1 MGNAKGAESPQS
13 ATDAPWFRSAKP
25 DGPVRRLPPEY
36 RMSLST
42 TAWTPPE
49 QGALFVVT
57 GASGTGKTTLV
68 KRALAAIPGL
78 CFSVSATT
86 RPIREGESDGVDYH
100 FLDREAFMLRVENG
114 DFLEW
119 AEVYGNCYGTL
130 REPVQTAL
138 ASGNSILLDI
148 DTQGAEQVRSSGE
161 VHTSVFILPPNL
173 ETLRL
178 RLAGRA
184 TDSADVIERR
194 IREANDQ
201 LREAGTFDCLVVN
214 DDLESAHDQFQAIL
228 VAELLRTKRHCGLVE
243 AFRN

>member
-1 MGNAKGAESPQS
+1 
-13 ATDAPWFRSAKP
+13 
-25 DGPVRRLPPEY
+25 
-36 RMSLST
+36 
-42 TAWTPPE
+42 
-49 QGALFVVT
+49 
-57 GASGTGKTTLV
+57 
-68 KRALAAIPGL
+68 
-78 CFSVSATT
+78 
-86 RPIREGESDGVDYH
+86 
-100 FLDREAFMLRVENG
+100 
-114 DFLEW
+114 
-119 AEVYGNCYGTL
+119 
-130 REPVQTAL
+130 
-138 ASGNSILLDI
+138 LLDI